1 MLKSIQ
7 EWIILL
13 IIFGVIA
20 LFGNWVGFEV
30 MPIAALPGMIVL
42 VLICL
47 AGLIIHKLLPFKI
60 PSVAYIAIIGV
71 AVSASAFPGS
81 DKVVEWTTEVNLLAL
96 ATPIL
101 AYAGIAIGRSWT
113 DFKKLGWRSLV
124 VAVFVLL
131 GTFIGSALISEVIL
145 RIQGI
150 I

>member
-13 IIFGVIA
+13 VIFGVIA

-30 MPIAALPGMIVL
+30 MPIVALPGMIVL

-47 AGLIIHKLLPFKI
+47 IGLMIHKLLPFKI

-71 AVSASAFPGS
+71 VVSASAFPGS
-81 DKVVEWTTEVNLLAL
+81 EKVVEWTTEVNLLAL

-131 GTFIGSALISEVIL
+131 GTFIGSALIAEVIL
-145 RIQGI
+145 RMQGI